1 MLGDCEGEKRVH
13 LQRVML
19 ELKVEELVWGF
30 VEEEGVYVVE
40 LKSSGGG
47 GIWVG
52 FGGERFKFWVRAMK
66 GWFVEW

>member
-1 MLGDCEGEKRVH
+1 M
-13 LQRVML
+13 
-19 ELKVEELVWGF
+19 EELFWGF
-30 VEEEGVYVVE
+30 VEGEGVYVVE
-40 LKSSGGG
+40 LESSGGG